1 MFNIGEVVFIP
12 VFGAG
17 RVLSIEDRDIHG
29 DIGRYYIVNLI
40 ISNMNIM
47 VPVDSK
53 EAERI
58 RRVIKPEEYLKILH
72 ILGDCPKK
80 LPSKWLDRYKHY
92 NECIKS
98 GNIFKLSGIL
108 RDISGLSKVK
118 KISKSELKIF
128 NEVLDMIS
136 SEIALVLLRNLN
148 ETKADILNLL
158 NLFDFC

>member
-17 RVLSIEDRDIHG
+17 CVLSIEDRDIHG

-47 VPVDSK
+47 VPVNSK

-58 RRVIKPEEYLKILH
+58 RRVIKPEEYLKVLQ
-72 ILGDCPKK
+72 ILGERSKK
-80 LPSKWLDRYKHY
+80 LSGKWLDRYKHY

-98 GNIFKLSGIL
+98 GNIFRLSGVL
-108 RDISGLSKVK
+108 RDIKGLSKSR

-128 NEVLDMIS
+128 NEVLDMVS
-136 SEIALVLLRNLN
+136 SEIALVLLRDLN

-158 NLFDFC
+158 NPFEFC